1 MKALASL
8 ILGCSILFGMG
19 AETIESLTLCKN
31 TKTGDT
37 YLVTVSNN
45 ETEGRAIWIDNY
57 DQLIGEDTNSI
68 LLPIQGKKSF
78 KTKAEISSFMSKH
91 FGASSCVKVS
101 YEEVQKEI
109 DRQTEE
115 YTGKKVFR

>member
-19 AETIESLTLCKN
+19 ADTIESLTLCKN

-68 LLPIQGKKSF
+68 LLPIQDKKSF
-78 KTKAEISSFMSKH
+78 KSTKQIQVFMSLH
-91 FGASSCVKVS
+91 FGKVTCIKTT
-101 YEEVQKEI
+101 EESVQIELDK
-109 DRQTEE
+109 QTEE

>member
-1 MKALASL
+1 MKALSSL
-8 ILGCSILFGMG
+8 ILGCSILFGMD
-19 AETIESLTLCKN
+19 ADTIESLTLCKN
-31 TKTGDT
+31 SKDT
-37 YLVTVSNN
+37 YLVTISNN
-45 ETEGRAIWIDNY
+45 ETEGRAIWVDNY
-57 DQLIGEDTNSI
+57 ELLVGDVPTILI
-68 LLPIQGKKSF
+68 PIQNKKSF
-78 KTKAEISSFMSKH
+78 KTKAEISSFMAKH